1 MWAAPVGPVAMA
13 GPRVRAR
20 RLRDRV
26 LMPAGVLIKMPRDR
40 NDASVPGGPRNPEA
54 QAERGTATPLPA
66 TGPRGTTHDARGPR
80 RGAIGDS
87 HVDRVIRPCGS
98 TLKRKA
104 VNRFRRSPAR
114 KTIARARTLI
124 RGTDGPGTPVTVEPG

>member
-40 NDASVPGGPRNPEA
+40 NATHQYRAGRATPTPKPN
-54 QAERGTATPLPA
+54 GTATPLPEA
-66 TGPRGTTHDARGPR
+66 GPRGTTHDARGPR

-87 HVDRVIRPCGS
+87 HVDRVM
-98 TLKRKA
+98 LK
-104 VNRFRRSPAR
+104 S
-114 KTIARARTLI
+114 IYS
-124 RGTDGPGTPVTVEPG
+124 G

>member
-54 QAERGTATPLPA
+54 QAERHRYPA
-66 TGPRGTTHDARGPR
+66 TRGRSARHDARRAGPAAGR
-80 RGAIGDS
+80 DW
-87 HVDRVIRPCGS
+87 
-98 TLKRKA
+98 
-104 VNRFRRSPAR
+104 RFARRSRDTALR
-114 KTIARARTLI
+114 VDVKAQS
-124 RGTDGPGTPVTVEPG
+124 G

>member
-26 LMPAGVLIKMPRDR
+26 LMPAGVLIKMPRGR
-40 NDASVPGGPRNPEA
+40 NATHQYRAGR
-54 QAERGTATPLPA
+54 ATPKPKPNGTA

-104 VNRFRRSPAR
+104 VNRFRPLDDRPRAKRSPAR
-114 KTIARARTLI
+114 ER
-124 RGTDGPGTPVTVEPG
+124 